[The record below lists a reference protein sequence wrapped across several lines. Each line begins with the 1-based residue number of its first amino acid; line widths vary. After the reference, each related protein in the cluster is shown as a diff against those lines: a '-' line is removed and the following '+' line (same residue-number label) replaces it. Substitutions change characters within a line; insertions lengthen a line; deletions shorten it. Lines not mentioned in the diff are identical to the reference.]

1 MNWLLIAISSYLIL
15 AIVSLV
21 DKYLLTNSILKPN
34 IYTFYVGTLG
44 ILSLLFIPFV
54 GFYMPGISQTI
65 LSLLTGAIY
74 IYAIFWFLKSL
85 HLFEVSRVVPAIGG
99 MIPLFSFGLIYIFSF
114 GKEILS
120 YSEIIAFALLISGSI
135 LITLERKKLITL
147 KSIKYSFL
155 TSFLLSLSFVLSKYV
170 YLNQPF
176 WNAFIW
182 MRIGGFL
189 MALGFLIFI
198 PKIKKEIFKKEEHP
212 SKKTAAIFL
221 LNQTAGASANIL
233 QNWAIFLAPL
243 VYVPVINSLAG
254 VQYLFLFILT
264 VLISSKFPK
273 ILKEE
278 ISKEIIFQKV
288 ISILL
293 IGAGLTL
300 LIL

>member
-54 GFYMPGISQTI
+54 GFYMPGISQAI

-85 HLFEVSRVVPAIGG
+85 YLFEVSRVVPAIGG
-99 MIPLFSFGLIYIFSF
+99 MLPLFSFGLIYIFSF

-120 YSEIIAFALLISGSI
+120 YLEIIAFALLISGSI

-147 KSIKYSFL
+147 KSLRYSLL

-189 MALGFLIFI
+189 MALGFFIFI
-198 PKIKKEIFKKEEHP
+198 PKIKKEIFKKEEHLP
-212 SKKTAAIFL
+212 KKTAAIFL

-243 VYVPVINSLAG
+243 VYVPIINSLAG

-293 IGAGLTL
+293 IGAGLIL

>member
-1 MNWLLIAISSYLIL
+1 MNWLLIAVSSYLIL
-15 AIVSLV
+15 AVVSLV

-34 IYTFYVGTLG
+34 IYTFYVGILG

-54 GFYMPGISQTI
+54 GFYMPGISQII

-85 HLFEVSRVVPAIGG
+85 YLFEVSRVVPAIGG
-99 MIPLFSFGLIYIFSF
+99 MLPLFSFGLIYIFSF

-147 KSIKYSFL
+147 KSLRYSLL

-189 MALGFLIFI
+189 MALGFFIFI
-198 PKIKKEIFKKEEHP
+198 PKIKKEIFKKKEHSP
-212 SKKTAAIFL
+212 KKTVAIFL

-243 VYVPVINSLAG
+243 AYVPVINSLAG

-293 IGAGLTL
+293 IGAGLIL